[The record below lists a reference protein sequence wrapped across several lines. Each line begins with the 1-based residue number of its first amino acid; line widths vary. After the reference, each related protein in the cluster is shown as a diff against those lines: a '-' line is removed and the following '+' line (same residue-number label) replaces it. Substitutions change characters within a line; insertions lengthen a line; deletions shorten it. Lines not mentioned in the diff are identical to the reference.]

1 MLTNLNTNVDVGITL
16 HSEVLD
22 EVNKQSIRKTIL
34 VTNHYYLTKK
44 ELAKLPKRFS
54 VKNGEANKK
63 GEVEE
68 IVEDRKDSVF
78 IILPC
83 LSSSAALLKLEK

>member
-1 MLTNLNTNVDVGITL
+1 
-16 HSEVLD
+16 
-22 EVNKQSIRKTIL
+22 
-34 VTNHYYLTKK
+34 
-44 ELAKLPKRFS
+44 